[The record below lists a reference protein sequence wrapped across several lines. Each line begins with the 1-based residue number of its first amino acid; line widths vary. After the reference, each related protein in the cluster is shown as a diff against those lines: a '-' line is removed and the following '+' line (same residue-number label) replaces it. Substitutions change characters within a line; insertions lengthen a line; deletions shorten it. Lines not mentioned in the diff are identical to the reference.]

1 MFFAPKNKLDIL
13 FQGSLFVAYKDNHN
27 IKKVDMSINSNISL
41 NWVKTMNLVQEFEKV
56 EGRLQKVLALE
67 PNNRAA
73 NCMMADVLAK
83 LNKLEIAGPF
93 QVKCSTQN

>member
-1 MFFAPKNKLDIL
+1 MQGIQMLLKLNKENPDDTGVLL
-13 FQGSLFVAYKDNHN
+13 TLARFGMQTN
-27 IKKVDMSINSNISL
+27 
-41 NWVKTMNLVQEFEKV
+41 QFEKV